1 MKETG
6 FAWIEYKI
14 IKIMSENMKTIDP
27 ASNQEICEYSEHTEA
42 EIQEKVQ
49 QVHISS
55 KQWSRTNIKE
65 RSKYFVKMASLL
77 KERVEEYA
85 RLMTAEMGK
94 PIKESRAE
102 VKKCALVC
110 EYYAENAEQFLQDEM
125 IVSEAAK
132 SFVSFEPL
140 GVVLGIMPWNF
151 PFWQVFRFAVPT
163 VIAGNGVL
171 LKHAANVSGSALAIE
186 EIFCQ
191 VGLPKDL
198 FKVLLISPDSVKAV
212 IEDDRVHAVTL
223 TGSEKA
229 GMSVASIA
237 GQALK
242 KTVLELGG
250 SDPFI
255 VLEDADLMPCVE
267 EAVTAR
273 MINGG
278 QSCIAAK
285 RFIVAE
291 SLLEEFCTL
300 LKEKVQSLKIGD
312 PFSETTDL
320 GPMAREDILEVLNG
334 QVQSSIQ
341 QGALLLHGGER
352 IEGKGFFFPPT
363 ILTNVKKGMAV
374 YEEETFG
381 PIFAIIAVKNTEEA
395 LTIAND
401 SKYGLGASIWTR
413 DIAKATEM
421 ARQLEAGSV
430 FINGKTVSNARLP
443 FGGIKK
449 SGYGRELSHYG
460 IKEFVNIKTIY
471 VS

>member
-1 MKETG
+1 
-6 FAWIEYKI
+6 
-14 IKIMSENMKTIDP
+14 MKTIDP
-27 ASNQEICEYSEHTEA
+27 ARNQQINEYSEHSEA
-42 EIQEKVQ
+42 EVQEKVQ
-49 QVHISS
+49 QVHICS
-55 KQWSRTNIKE
+55 KRWSRTEFEE
-65 RSKYFVKMASLL
+65 RSRCFSKMAELL
-77 KERVEEYA
+77 KERTEEYA
-85 RLMTAEMGK
+85 GLMSSEMGK

-102 VKKCALVC
+102 IKKCALVC
-110 EYYAENAEQFLQDEM
+110 EYYAENAESFLQDEV
-125 IVSEAAK
+125 ITSEGSE

-163 VIAGNGVL
+163 AMAGNGIL
-171 LKHAANVSGSALAIE
+171 LKHASNVSGSALAIE
-186 EIFCQ
+186 ELFRQ
-191 VGLPKDL
+191 AGLPEDL
-198 FKVLLISPDSVKAV
+198 FKVLLIGPDKVKAV
-212 IEDDRVHAVTL
+212 IQDDRVHAVTL

-255 VLEDADLMPCVE
+255 VLEDAELDPCVE

-285 RFIVAE
+285 RFIVVE
-291 SLLEEFCTL
+291 SLLEKFCSS
-300 LKEKVQSLKIGD
+300 LKEKVQALKVGD
-312 PFSETTDL
+312 PFSENTDV
-320 GPMAREDILEVLNG
+320 GPLAREDLLETLER
-334 QVQSSIQ
+334 QVQRSIQ
-341 QGALLLHGGER
+341 KGARLLYGGER
-352 IEGKGFFFPPT
+352 IHGEGFFFPPT
-363 ILTNVKKGMAV
+363 IVSMVKKGMPV

-381 PIFAIIAVKNTEEA
+381 PVFAVIPVKNESEA
-395 LTIAND
+395 MAVAND
-401 SKYGLGASIWTR
+401 SQYGLGASVWTR
-413 DIAKATEM
+413 DLQKGKEL
-421 ARQLEAGSV
+421 ARQLESGSV
-430 FINGKTVSNARLP
+430 FINGKTVSNVRLP